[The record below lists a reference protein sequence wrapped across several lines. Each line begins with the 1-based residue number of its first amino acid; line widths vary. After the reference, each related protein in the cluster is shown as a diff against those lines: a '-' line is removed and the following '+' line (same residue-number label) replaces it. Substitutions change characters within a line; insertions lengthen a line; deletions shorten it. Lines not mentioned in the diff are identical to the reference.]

1 MNTHNEA
8 MLKRVQSPS
17 LTSPCSPSS
26 PTGRAL
32 WFMESHFTRNPS
44 LDEIA
49 QAACVSRFH
58 LSRAFSEAM
67 GVSIQA
73 YLRGRRLSVAARALA
88 KGAPDILSLALETG
102 YSSHEAFTRAFRERF
117 GLTPEA
123 VRAQGHLD
131 QLTLME
137 PIKMQED
144 LYLNMKPPR
153 MVDGKLMLIAGM
165 GERYSAETTARIP
178 AQWQRFAPHL
188 GRVPGQLNTK
198 DKHTAYGVCCNMDD
212 EGNIEY
218 ISGVEVTDF
227 NQLPKDWSRIRIP
240 AQRYAVFTHEGH
252 ISLIRSAWQTVFNK
266 GLPESELKMTDGP
279 SFERY
284 DERFNPAT
292 GMGGVE
298 IWVPITNN
306 S

>member
-1 MNTHNEA
+1 
-8 MLKRVQSPS
+8 MLKRVNIH
-17 LTSPCSPSS
+17 S

-32 WFMESHFTRNPS
+32 WFMESNFTRSPS

-58 LSRAFSEAM
+58 LSRAFSETM

-73 YLRGRRLSVAARALA
+73 YLRGRRLTVAARELA
-88 KGAPDILSLALETG
+88 QGAPDILAVALDTG
-102 YSSHEAFTRAFRERF
+102 YSSHEAFTRAFREQF

-123 VRAQGHLD
+123 VRAQGHLN
-131 QLTLME
+131 QLPLME
-137 PIKMQED
+137 PIKMQEGIYID
-144 LYLNMKPPR
+144 VKPPR
-153 MVDGKLMLIAGM
+153 VVDERSLMIAGM
-165 GERYSAETTARIP
+165 GQRYSAETTANIP

-188 GRVPGQLNTK
+188 GRVPGQVNTR
-198 DKHTAYGVCCNMDD
+198 DQHVAYGVCCNMDE

-218 ISGVEVTDF
+218 ITGVEVTDF
-227 NQLPKDWSRIRIP
+227 KQLPADWARIRIP

-266 GLPESELKMTDGP
+266 ALPESDLKMTDAP

-298 IWVPITNN
+298 IWIPIQ
-306 S
+306 